1 MFIKSLLILNLILSN
16 SCLTPPPPDRDAFTD
31 DHTYECGDQKTWST
45 YLFLKQGSDVVKH
58 EKTDTWTK

>member
-1 MFIKSLLILNLILSN
+1 MFN
-16 SCLTPPPPDRDAFTD
+16 SPPPDRDAFTD